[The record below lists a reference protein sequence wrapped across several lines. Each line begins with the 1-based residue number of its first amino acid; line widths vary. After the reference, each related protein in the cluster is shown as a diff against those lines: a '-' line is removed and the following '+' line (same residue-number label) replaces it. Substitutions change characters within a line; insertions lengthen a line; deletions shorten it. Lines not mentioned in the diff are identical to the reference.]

1 MLSTMVGHLNP
12 LTNMLGIQSSKSVDK
27 LTSEQANNILK
38 LYKASKAVTMCG
50 RIKSPYV
57 PVIQSCNN
65 IFFFVI
71 VIFSVM
77 RWRYR
82 PLCMLALPFDS
93 LSF

>member
-1 MLSTMVGHLNP
+1 MVGHLNP
-12 LTNMLGIQSSKSVDK
+12 PTDMLGIQSSKSVDK
-27 LTSEQANNILK
+27 LTSEQTNYIMK
-38 LYKASKAVTMCG
+38 LYKATKVVTICG
-50 RIKSPYV
+50 IIKSPYV

-77 RWRYR
+77 RWRCR